1 MRAGWRLEAVMGFNN
16 AASYASFVQ
25 MDMRCAELIDQSAE
39 NLDLYVRCVLRIDCL
54 TMPGY
59 IL

>member
-1 MRAGWRLEAVMGFNN
+1 MLAGLRFEAVIGFNI
-16 AASYASFVQ
+16 AATYASFVQ
-25 MDMRCAELIDQSAE
+25 MDMRCAELIDQSAG
-39 NLDLYVRCVLRIDCL
+39 NLDSYVWSVLRIDCL